1 MWVRSQGKHTLM
13 KVNTF
18 QVWDDKK
25 TNIWYVKGIGLC
37 ERKLGKYSTEEKAL
51 KVLDMIEK
59 HIDGL
64 KKKYIVKD
72 IGNPDGYEVLDNM
85 YIPNQNGK
93 ITRIFQMPQDDEV

>member
-1 MWVRSQGKHTLM
+1 MIWIRSQDRKRLV
-13 KVNTF
+13 KVE
-18 QVWDDKK
+18 DARILGCSDGCSD
-25 TNIWYVKGIGLC
+25 IWANNNC
-37 ERKLGKYSTEEKAL
+37 NLGKYSTEEKAL

-64 KKKYIVKD
+64 EKKYIVKD

-93 ITRIFQMPQDDEV
+93 ITRIFQMPQDSEV